1 TAAAKTERESEDHQ
15 QEGWERDRHHRHACT
30 KRFCLPQ
37 VGQRTPMAIIFLLIF
52 QKEEVKLVV
61 NVSAGHLTVSGQRQ
75 VNEKK
80 SEYFEQN
87 FTIPPNSD
95 VDKITGKFDG
105 EILYVT
111 VPKVAAVVEEKKE
124 AEPEIENQNVDETA
138 ATEPAKPE
146 NKNVEGAAAE
156 NIHLTRPKN
165 DGQHSNKD
173 DGASKKLS
181 GINDRIFFSL
191 ENIRKWD
198 EHEDGI
204 LKSAMEMLRKNKGTV
219 ITAVVAFSLG
229 VLVSRQTFQ
238 GAGQ

>member
-1 TAAAKTERESEDHQ
+1 
-15 QEGWERDRHHRHACT
+15 
-30 KRFCLPQ
+30 
-37 VGQRTPMAIIFLLIF
+37 M
-52 QKEEVKLVV
+52 V
-61 NVSAGHLTVSGQRQ
+61 NISAGHITVSGHRQ

-124 AEPEIENQNVDETA
+124 AEPEIENQNVEETA
-138 ATEPAKPE
+138 ATEPAKSE

-181 GINDRIFFSL
+181 GNNNDRIFFSL

-204 LKSAMEMLRKNKGTV
+204 LKTAMEMLRKNKGIV
-219 ITAVVAFSLG
+219 ITAAVAFSLG
-229 VLVSRQTFQ
+229 MLVSRQTFQ
-238 GAGQ
+238 SAGNEN

>member
-1 TAAAKTERESEDHQ
+1 MAQVRGSSTRGMGERSSSSTRLHEKILPSSGWTEDSNGHYLLVD
-15 QEGWERDRHHRHACT
+15 
-30 KRFCLPQ
+30 LPD
-37 VGQRTPMAIIFLLIF
+37 FK
-52 QKEEVKLVV
+52 KEEVKLVV
-61 NVSAGHLTVSGQRQ
+61 NVSAGYITVSGQRQ
-75 VNEKK
+75 VNKK
-80 SEYFEQN
+80 NSEYFEQN
-87 FTIPPNSD
+87 FSIPPNSD
-95 VDKITGKFDG
+95 VDKITGKFDAG
-105 EILYVT
+105 ILYVT

-124 AEPEIENQNVDETA
+124 AEPEIIENQNVEETA
-138 ATEPAKPE
+138 ATEPAQPE

-181 GINDRIFFSL
+181 GNNDRIFFSL
-191 ENIRKWD
+191 ENIRKWE

-204 LKSAMEMLRKNKGTV
+204 LKTAMEMLSKNKGIV

-238 GAGQ
+238 

>member
-1 TAAAKTERESEDHQ
+1 MAQVRRSSTRGMGERSSSSTRLHQKILPSSGWTEDSNGHYLLVD
-15 QEGWERDRHHRHACT
+15 
-30 KRFCLPQ
+30 LPD
-37 VGQRTPMAIIFLLIF
+37 FK
-52 QKEEVKLVV
+52 KEEVKLVV

-111 VPKVAAVVEEKKE
+111 VPKVVAVVEEKIE

-173 DGASKKLS
+173 DGASKKVS

-204 LKSAMEMLRKNKGTV
+204 LKTAMEMLSKNKGV

-229 VLVSRQTFQ
+229 VLVARQTFQ
-238 GAGQ
+238 

>member
-1 TAAAKTERESEDHQ
+1 MAQVRGSSTRGMGERSSSSTRLHQKILPSSGWTEDSNGHYLLVD
-15 QEGWERDRHHRHACT
+15 
-30 KRFCLPQ
+30 LPD
-37 VGQRTPMAIIFLLIF
+37 FK
-52 QKEEVKLVV
+52 KEEVKLVV

-198 EHEDGI
+198 KHEDGI
-204 LKSAMEMLRKNKGTV
+204 LKTAMEMLSKNKGTV

-238 GAGQ
+238 

>member
-1 TAAAKTERESEDHQ
+1 MAQVRGSSTRGMGERSSSSTHLHEKILPSSGWTEDSNGHYLLVD
-15 QEGWERDRHHRHACT
+15 
-30 KRFCLPQ
+30 LP
-37 VGQRTPMAIIFLLIF
+37 VFK
-52 QKEEVKLVV
+52 KEEVKLVV
-61 NVSAGHLTVSGQRQ
+61 NISAGHITVSGHRQ

-95 VDKITGKFDG
+95 VDKITGKFD
-105 EILYVT
+105 
-111 VPKVAAVVEEKKE
+111 
-124 AEPEIENQNVDETA
+124 ETA
-138 ATEPAKPE
+138 ATEPAKSE

-181 GINDRIFFSL
+181 GNNNDRIFFSL

-204 LKSAMEMLRKNKGTV
+204 LKTAMEMLGKNKGIV
-219 ITAVVAFSLG
+219 ITAAVAFSLG
-229 VLVSRQTFQ
+229 MLVSRQTFQ
-238 GAGQ
+238 SAGNEN